1 MNQEHPLNQERSQM
15 DFIKKIQRERTE
27 YSHASQV
34 RMQAQ
39 SLLQLSQGIY
49 TEPERFVYELLQNAV
64 DAFTDTG
71 EYALNVLVEVKDDRF
86 IFMHNGK
93 SFSEEDVIGISDVGN
108 GTKALD
114 SKKIGYKG
122 IGFKSVFMPS
132 VSRVI
137 VISGGFCFEFNKEKA
152 FSLMPQFPNEEKPL
166 TIDDIPWQV
175 IPIDA
180 SDLRE
185 DFEFVDY
192 NVITIVDTPEASKIG
207 EKIEGLFKDLQFLL
221 FLRCHNVNITF
232 VRNGKQEL
240 CVGKTQNECEDVNLS
255 LATLTRNGESDS
267 SWILFDDK
275 VSVPDEIKSALERDF
290 NTPDK
295 LKGAKNV
302 GVSFAVRIE
311 DNKVIPIKNS
321 AVFTFLPTSYR
332 GLRQP
337 FLINSNFITDAG
349 RQQLHQE
356 SVWNRLIF
364 GKIPELYL
372 RFVAYFSRNYY
383 NYTEVLPAMYPD
395 NDSLT
400 NAYRDALELA
410 LDTIEFVP
418 NKNGNK
424 LLTVGDVLIDDSEIS
439 KHVLSEVDFLSYANT
454 IWETNFDSDN
464 LVEDKKIASY
474 AHDRVKVFGTKEL
487 EKLLLDES
495 IVPKLDLKSDNK
507 LIHYLFEYT
516 KRLSEQSQSDK
527 ESFKDTLKHLP
538 FLMNQ
543 DGVLKRPLDL
553 FFPATFQ
560 EWSDEITE
568 ISVLNSAIYD
578 DLKYREDIIN
588 WLRSLGLRDLSK
600 TTFIMYLF
608 DHPDYIT
615 KENAL
620 TIGRFMFEAWKKE
633 GYLENVEN
641 AKKMMEIP
649 FLAKDG
655 LLHPISNLYLGSVY
669 KPDDDLEAVCK
680 KNELFISEDYLQANE
695 QEDWTY
701 FLKKCG
707 AGYKIGIVEK
717 IYDANDLNFDFI
729 KNAATTFRNTP
740 HKYSGY
746 CGFENPIIHIKFRLS
761 YLGFIDYKNPDYLK
775 DRFILSKTLT
785 LNKDIWNVVD
795 RVYGIINYWGT
806 PMEKGLNEVAPYS
819 YTSQYHSFLEY
830 IIANEQKFPTTLGT
844 FEKPENIF
852 INQPYIKELGG
863 KYLPILDIESPV
875 HQSWRG
881 VIPFK
886 KELCLCDLLTILEM
900 VSKDE
905 KEDKDAKRE
914 CVSRVYKEIIE
925 RELQMSDELAT
936 WAKSHTL
943 LAKSDVFLP
952 TKKLSY
958 ITVDGF
964 QGDENKIFCEK
975 VSQGNKDKLLQLLRT
990 LGVKV
995 ITQQDITP
1003 NFDNP
1008 IEKDEIKNL
1017 LLKKVQYIAVLKNGT
1032 SENFEV
1038 RKANL
1043 VEKINSSKF
1052 FKCSAISL
1060 TYGKDDDVITK
1071 ATFSRDECFYYTG
1084 NISPAGIE
1092 PLLAPLCNFL
1102 GLKNSC
1108 ESELMVILLTQSSC
1122 DIYDF
1127 LKDKGYDVDNLA
1139 TPVTVDDNYA
1149 NGDKKLNDTIEHNP
1163 SGSNETMDGG
1173 VAGMMVNEDAVDGHV
1188 NAEDRS
1194 AKQKMIREAERKQ
1207 FEQAI
1212 RDFLGGSFNLD
1223 QYNTKSEHIISCYRI
1238 LKYLEGQGLQFAPKF
1253 DQKQFVNS
1261 DDYQQIKLQ
1270 DGICVN
1276 PSSAK
1281 WGVWYIHP
1289 NVWRDIVIN
1298 GNWACVC
1305 TGNGENDFIL
1315 IKSEEDLEHIANT
1328 GESIIMKMSTSDN
1341 QNVFEVTNTVF
1352 PGVGNE
1358 SMDIHLMIK
1367 LHDTPNELVN
1377 SLFDKAF
1384 ASAQNDFTI

>member
-1 MNQEHPLNQERSQM
+1 M
-15 DFIKKIQRERTE
+15 
-27 YSHASQV
+27 
-34 RMQAQ
+34 
-39 SLLQLSQGIY
+39 
-49 TEPERFVYELLQNAV
+49 
-64 DAFTDTG
+64 
-71 EYALNVLVEVKDDRF
+71 
-86 IFMHNGK
+86 
-93 SFSEEDVIGISDVGN
+93 
-108 GTKALD
+108 
-114 SKKIGYKG
+114 
-122 IGFKSVFMPS
+122 
-132 VSRVI
+132 
-137 VISGGFCFEFNKEKA
+137 
-152 FSLMPQFPNEEKPL
+152 
-166 TIDDIPWQV
+166 
-175 IPIDA
+175 
-180 SDLRE
+180 
-185 DFEFVDY
+185 
-192 NVITIVDTPEASKIG
+192 
-207 EKIEGLFKDLQFLL
+207 
-221 FLRCHNVNITF
+221 RCHNVNITF

-240 CVGKTQNECEDVNLS
+240 CVGKTQSECEDANLS

-267 SWILFDDK
+267 SWILFDDE

-372 RFVAYFSRNYY
+372 RFVASFSRNYY

-680 KNELFISEDYLQANE
+680 KMNCLFQKIIYKLMN
-695 QEDWTY
+695 
-701 FLKKCG
+701 K
-707 AGYKIGIVEK
+707 KIGRIFKEV
-717 IYDANDLNFDFI
+717 
-729 KNAATTFRNTP
+729 
-740 HKYSGY
+740 
-746 CGFENPIIHIKFRLS
+746 
-761 YLGFIDYKNPDYLK
+761 
-775 DRFILSKTLT
+775 
-785 LNKDIWNVVD
+785 
-795 RVYGIINYWGT
+795 WG
-806 PMEKGLNEVAPYS
+806 
-819 YTSQYHSFLEY
+819 
-830 IIANEQKFPTTLGT
+830 
-844 FEKPENIF
+844 
-852 INQPYIKELGG
+852 
-863 KYLPILDIESPV
+863 
-875 HQSWRG
+875 
-881 VIPFK
+881 
-886 KELCLCDLLTILEM
+886 
-900 VSKDE
+900 
-905 KEDKDAKRE
+905 
-914 CVSRVYKEIIE
+914 
-925 RELQMSDELAT
+925 
-936 WAKSHTL
+936 
-943 LAKSDVFLP
+943 
-952 TKKLSY
+952 
-958 ITVDGF
+958 
-964 QGDENKIFCEK
+964 
-975 VSQGNKDKLLQLLRT
+975 
-990 LGVKV
+990 
-995 ITQQDITP
+995 
-1003 NFDNP
+1003 
-1008 IEKDEIKNL
+1008 
-1017 LLKKVQYIAVLKNGT
+1017 
-1032 SENFEV
+1032 
-1038 RKANL
+1038 
-1043 VEKINSSKF
+1043 
-1052 FKCSAISL
+1052 
-1060 TYGKDDDVITK
+1060 
-1071 ATFSRDECFYYTG
+1071 
-1084 NISPAGIE
+1084 
-1092 PLLAPLCNFL
+1092 
-1102 GLKNSC
+1102 
-1108 ESELMVILLTQSSC
+1108 
-1122 DIYDF
+1122 
-1127 LKDKGYDVDNLA
+1127 
-1139 TPVTVDDNYA
+1139 
-1149 NGDKKLNDTIEHNP
+1149 
-1163 SGSNETMDGG
+1163 
-1173 VAGMMVNEDAVDGHV
+1173 
-1188 NAEDRS
+1188 
-1194 AKQKMIREAERKQ
+1194 
-1207 FEQAI
+1207 
-1212 RDFLGGSFNLD
+1212 
-1223 QYNTKSEHIISCYRI
+1223 RI
-1238 LKYLEGQGLQFAPKF
+1238 
-1253 DQKQFVNS
+1253 
-1261 DDYQQIKLQ
+1261 
-1270 DGICVN
+1270 
-1276 PSSAK
+1276 
-1281 WGVWYIHP
+1281 
-1289 NVWRDIVIN
+1289 
-1298 GNWACVC
+1298 
-1305 TGNGENDFIL
+1305 
-1315 IKSEEDLEHIANT
+1315 
-1328 GESIIMKMSTSDN
+1328 
-1341 QNVFEVTNTVF
+1341 
-1352 PGVGNE
+1352 
-1358 SMDIHLMIK
+1358 
-1367 LHDTPNELVN
+1367 
-1377 SLFDKAF
+1377 
-1384 ASAQNDFTI
+1384 